1 MRRAERASNEI
12 MKRSSA
18 PIRPLYIY
26 SVASLCLLL
35 ALTAGRTAR
44 AQQQTQDKPPSTEP
58 PIMRSHEHATPQH
71 EPGKYS
77 GTLRIAAAADL
88 QPLLPGLAEQFEK
101 ATGMEVV
108 ASFASSSTLA
118 TQIINGAP
126 FDLFLAADYTYPE
139 QVVAKGL
146 ADTGGPI
153 PYATGAVALWARKD
167 SPLQPISMDTLSS
180 PALKKIAIANPDHAP
195 YGRAAYSALV
205 KLNLIMPLQ
214 PKLVFAENIAQ
225 TAQFAESGN
234 ADAALISLTLASSAH
249 LRALGTYV
257 LVPKQAYP
265 EIRQCAVVMKA
276 SKQTKA
282 AHAFLD
288 WLQTE
293 AIQKQL
299 NAQGLDA
306 AH

>member
-1 MRRAERASNEI
+1 MNRPD
-12 MKRSSA
+12 A
-18 PIRPLYIY
+18 PIRFFFP
-26 SVASLCLLL
+26 VALCLLVFS
-35 ALTAGRTAR
+35 TAGRAAR
-44 AQQQTQDKPPSTEP
+44 AQQQTQDKSPGAEP
-58 PIMRSHEHATPQH
+58 PIMRSHDEGTPQRM
-71 EPGKYS
+71 PGKYS

-88 QPLLPGLAEQFEK
+88 QPLLPALAEQFEK
-101 ATGMEVV
+101 ITGMEVV

-126 FDLFLAADYTYPE
+126 FDLFLSADYTYPE
-139 QVVAKGL
+139 QVVAKGM

-167 SPLQPISMDTLSS
+167 SPLQPISMDTLSN
-180 PALKKIAIANPDHAP
+180 PALKKVAIANPDHAP
-195 YGRAAYSALV
+195 YGRAAYAALV
-205 KLNLIMPLQ
+205 KLNLITPLQ

-234 ADAALISLTLASSAH
+234 ADLALISLTLASSAH
-249 LRALGTYV
+249 LRELGSYV

-276 SKQTKA
+276 SKQAKA

-288 WLQTE
+288 WMRTD

-299 NAQGLDA
+299 NAQGLEA